1 MCLARDPSTQP
12 SPQGVEGMF
21 PLPCRERAGARVD
34 VVDRLLFTPTLSPWG
49 RRDTPL
55 ISSVPVTLQAEAI
68 SRLQHVGDGRGF
80 RFDPLCPGDRI
91 LSDQL
96 PGVVVYRDHVLWL
109 E

>member
-1 MCLARDPSTQP
+1 MCLAGGPSTQP
-12 SPQGVEGMF
+12 SPQDVEGIF
-21 PLPCRERAGARVD
+21 PLPTREKAGVRMD
-34 VVDRLLFTPTLSPWG
+34 VVVRLLLTPTLTSWG

-55 ISSVPVTLQAEAI
+55 VSSVPVTLQAEAI